1 MTDEVVFVML
11 VVFEMV
17 VELLIEVP
25 DDGELDGTFWADELF
40 SFLTSRLTLSLLLQ
54 EIGGGEKLAN

>member
-1 MTDEVVFVML
+1 ML